1 MHKYS
6 SSVVGKMTVFLGY
19 NLSTIAQYS
28 TQGHKIHFEA
38 FLALLLYCMI
48 EVHK

>member
-6 SSVVGKMTVFLGY
+6 LSVVGKMTVFLGY

-38 FLALLLYCMI
+38 PFGIAFVLYD
-48 EVHK
+48 